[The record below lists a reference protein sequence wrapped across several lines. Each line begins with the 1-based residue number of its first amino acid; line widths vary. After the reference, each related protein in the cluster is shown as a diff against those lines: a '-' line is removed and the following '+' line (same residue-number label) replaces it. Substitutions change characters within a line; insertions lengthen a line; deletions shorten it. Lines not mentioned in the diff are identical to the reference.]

1 MSEENPTIKED
12 TENVLYSAK
21 DLVTENFALAKDYAQ
36 SAFAMANQALLNL
49 ATTAKL
55 IVPIDVDVTLDVDP
69 FHLDDFINDPP
80 VPPSWNFVYP
90 PNPIPPDFRDL
101 PELESVSF
109 PDFTAQLMPMDIP
122 TLPDI
127 PIFPNIPESPVITD
141 PTIPTKPTYE
151 LPDVPSLILPM
162 IPEVP
167 YPAFPTFDA
176 EPPDASN
183 LIAPQPM
190 ITDGGSD
197 FTVIEGLKEKI
208 EEMIRGDRPAF
219 TEEVETAIINKGIE
233 AARQVQNDTIDRI
246 SAEWSRRR
254 AVLPNGVLVAAIEEA
269 ELNFSNKRLDVIR
282 DFVIKQFELTQAN
295 VHKGID
301 GGVQLQSFYMTIA
314 DAIARRVFEASKA
327 AADAMI
333 ASFNAG
339 VKKVEILADIYK
351 TRASVY
357 EIIIRAEIGKIEV
370 YKAQMEGA
378 RVTVDMNDARVKI
391 YQAQLAGVESLI
403 GLYRAEMEGA
413 KLFVDIQ
420 RSRLDAYRTRIEG
433 YIAGINAKTAEY
445 SMYKAKIDG
454 EVAKVEV
461 FSKQADAY
469 RSEVTAKAS
478 ELSAKTE
485 VIRAIADVNKSIAGQ
500 YAAEAEGFKSIIQ
513 GEASRIDALV
523 KGYSSEV
530 EGYKATVEGAAAFAN
545 LEVKVYDAR
554 VQALIAKA
562 NLEIKGK
569 EIEIK
574 NLETETALKI
584 EAMRGMAQ
592 IASSLAIGALTA
604 IHVSAGI
611 DAKGIAQE
619 EIQVQER
626 YAKDYNY
633 NYDMTKDIP
642 SG

>member
-1 MSEENPTIKED
+1 MATTIKQDIEA
-12 TENVLYSAK
+12 VLYDTK
-21 DLVTENFALAKDYAQ
+21 DLVTQNFALSQAYAQ
-36 SAFAMANQALLNL
+36 SAFAMANQALTNL
-49 ATTAKL
+49 GNTATDIT
-55 IVPIDVDVTLDVDP
+55 PINVDVTLDVED
-69 FHLDDFINDPP
+69 FNLEDFINDPP
-80 VPPSWNFVYP
+80 IPPLWNFVYP
-90 PNPIPPDFRDL
+90 PTPIPPDFRDL
-101 PELESVSF
+101 PDLASVSF
-109 PDFTAQLMPMDIP
+109 PEFTAQLMALDIP

-127 PIFPNIPESPVITD
+127 PVFPNVPEGPVITD
-141 PTIPTKPTYE
+141 PSIPVKPSYD
-151 LPDVPSLILPM
+151 LPEVPSLVLPM

-167 YPAFPTFDA
+167 YPSFPTFDA

-183 LIAPQPM
+183 LIAPYPQ
-190 ITDGGSD
+190 INDGGSD
-197 FTVIEGLKEKI
+197 FTLIEGLKEKI
-208 EEMIRGDRPAF
+208 EEMLIGDRPAF
-219 TEEVETAIINKGIE
+219 TPEVEDAIINKGIE

-254 AVLPNGVLVAAIEEA
+254 AVLPNGVLVAVIEEA
-269 ELNFSNKRLDVIR
+269 ELNYSNKRLDVIR
-282 DFVIKQFELTQAN
+282 DMVIKNLELTQAN

-301 GGVQLQSFYMTIA
+301 GGVQLQSFYMNIA

-333 ASFNAG
+333 ASFNAS

-378 RVTVDMNDARVKI
+378 RLTVDMNDSRVKI

-403 GLYRAEMEGA
+403 GLYRAEMEGS

-420 RSRLDAYRTRIEG
+420 RSRLDAYRTQIEA

-445 SMYKAKIDG
+445 SMYRAKIEG
-454 EVAKVEV
+454 ETAKVEV

-469 RSEVTAKAS
+469 RSEVSAKAA
-478 ELSAKTE
+478 ELSAKSDQMKAVAE
-485 VIRAIADVNKSIAGQ
+485 ANKSIADM
-500 YAAEAEGFKSIIQ
+500 YAAQVEGFKSLIQ
-513 GEASRIDALV
+513 GEAARVDALV
-523 KGYSSEV
+523 KGYVAEI
-530 EGYKATVEGAAAFAN
+530 EGYKATTDGAAAFAN
-545 LEVKVYDAR
+545 LEVKVYDAK

-562 NLEIKGK
+562 NLEIKAK

-574 NLETETALKI
+574 NLENETQLKI
-584 EAMRGMAQ
+584 EAMKGMAQ

-611 DAKGIAQE
+611 DAKGTASEGI
-619 EIQVQER
+619 
-626 YAKDYNY
+626 DYRDSKSEDFNY
-633 NYDMTKDIP
+633 NYEMP
-642 SG
+642 VPE